1 MAELQA
7 TSVLDLLKMLVRKT
21 SFRAESDK
29 MLVDWLDFRPF
40 VLISALADCKCSYIF
55 TEEEQMAIK
64 IPLFLTTSE
73 TAGFSFFKT
82 FYIKIQASIASPCVV
97 L

>member
-1 MAELQA
+1 M
-7 TSVLDLLKMLVRKT
+7 
-21 SFRAESDK
+21 
-29 MLVDWLDFRPF
+29 VDWQHFRPF

-64 IPLFLTTSE
+64 ISLFLKTSE
-73 TAGFSFFKT
+73 TGGLFIFKT
-82 FYIKIQASIASPCVV
+82 FYIDIQASIASPCVV